1 MHRAALA
8 PELALTFGRLQ
19 GRLRVSSAP
28 TEFIIATESIQD
40 NPHLR
45 SGRRP
50 IRVAAG
56 ALALLTLFSVPAAAE
71 MIPERFRGELH
82 LCAKVANALKQDKTV
97 EEALISAILF
107 YANQPEEVY
116 RSVQRALI
124 YDAIRTCHYD
134 GRVVLRAGLRLDMSL
149 PLLTTSLHDA
159 GVAPD
164 VVRAAL
170 LAAGLS
176 ETTIDQAMAS
186 SDLLPLS
193 TNEDLT
199 ERLVPSLQLIGGLGQ
214 LGQPAA
220 SPFVP

>member
-1 MHRAALA
+1 M
-8 PELALTFGRLQ
+8 TFGRLQ

-40 NPHLR
+40 NPRLR
-45 SGRRP
+45 SGRRL

-56 ALALLTLFSVPAAAE
+56 ALVLLTFGGPAAAE
-71 MIPERFRGELH
+71 MIPERFKGELH

-149 PLLTTSLHDA
+149 RLLVMAMTDA
-159 GVAPD
+159 GVAAD
-164 VVRAAL
+164 MIRSAL
-170 LAAGLS
+170 EAAGLS
-176 ETTIDQAMAS
+176 DSTIDDALS
-186 SDLLPLS
+186 VTGETLPPSDELMEHLGVS
-193 TNEDLT
+193 FQ
-199 ERLVPSLQLIGGLGQ
+199 LVGGLGGA
-214 LGQPAA
+214 LSQPAA
-220 SPFVP
+220 SPILP